1 MRTVYPFPCLLLS
14 GMPGTGKDTLSQGL
28 VERDQTFVFFKKH
41 RAGAA
46 TQSQTEDN
54 AYINISIEM
63 FQDIARRDGF
73 IQYHS
78 RYGRMYGVS
87 RETYTNLVHTGKIP
101 VIHVGKYENLQVL
114 RHGGLQDGLSI
125 LLWADRAIV
134 QARLQERHKSR
145 IDSVEERML
154 AYDEEVAQLKKY
166 MAQGTGLLD
175 FDHLLLNNGSDP
187 DVAANQLHSLLRA
200 QEMPFK
206 KDVHEHILQLL
217 RF

>member
-1 MRTVYPFPCLLLS
+1 MRTAYPFSCLLLS

-28 VERDQTFVFFKKH
+28 FERDQTFAFFKKH

-46 TQSQTEDN
+46 TQSRAEDD
-54 AYINISIEM
+54 AYVNVSLET

-78 RYGRMYGVS
+78 RYERMYGVS
-87 RETYTNLVHTGKIP
+87 KETYENLVHTNKVP
-101 VIHVGKYENLQVL
+101 LIHVGKYENLQVL
-114 RHGGLQDGLSI
+114 REGGLQDGLSI

-154 AYDEEVAQLKKY
+154 AYDEEVAQLRKHVT
-166 MAQGTGLLD
+166 QDTGPLD
-175 FDHLLLNNGSDP
+175 FDLLLLNNGSDP
-187 DVAANQLHSLLRA
+187 DIAADQLLSLLQA
-200 QEMPFK
+200 QEMPPK
-206 KDVHEHILQLL
+206 KEVYEHILQLL
-217 RF
+217 HF